1 MSKPMNA
8 KKDNTLR
15 GSISGRIKS
24 SISAKLILAMTL
36 AAILPLALAW
46 VLTYYFNAGA
56 AEQSGR
62 VAQESAVRAADVV
75 AHTLAENVRLLQ
87 TLTISYDLR
96 NHLSTANSMYSGP
109 RQSINSYIGEQN
121 KQWTNAASRAG
132 ANDSLIREITSNRQ
146 VVNQSGYLLHKF
158 KEQFPQHQE
167 LLLAD
172 KYGANLAATSV
183 TPSYAHADDIW
194 WQQAYQGGAGAVY
207 IGKPGSDASVPAG
220 AIVLATPVFNNSNQ
234 VIGVLRSTLDERGIK
249 EALGVIKPGK
259 GGRTYIADA
268 DGVILFDSSKQIAQP
283 GQAVSGQ
290 KLPSELAGFVRKD
303 RPGFSEQGAIAGY
316 AKLSRGFGI
325 PEVDKL
331 QWMAIT
337 TYEPGEGASSW
348 WSPLLFP
355 LLLAG
360 VAILFAL
367 ILASVLARGF
377 TTQINHVAKFLKQI
391 RAGRVQSPAPVV
403 SADELGQMTA
413 DLNSVIGDTFGQPQ
427 TMGER
432 EELRDS
438 LMELLVEVSR
448 VADGDLT
455 VEAAVRPDLTGDM
468 ARAFNRMTSELR
480 RIIGRVQDVTLQVE
494 ASATET
500 QATTERLAQDS
511 EKHAR
516 RMVAAREIIEG
527 MTATIRQVV
536 ETADASKDVA
546 QKSLSTA
553 KQGAEAVQNTIKGMS
568 SLREQVQ
575 ETTKRIKRLGEN
587 SQEIGE
593 IVKLIGDIAYR
604 TSVLAL
610 NASIQAARAG
620 EAGRGFAVVAEEVE
634 RLSKRSTDAAKRI
647 TDLVKTIQAGS
658 NEAIAAMEE
667 STREVVEGSN
677 LVYEAGSALNEI
689 EAVSTRLAEL
699 IQSISFTTQRQ
710 ARDSEIV
717 SRTMVEI
724 SEATQQTTSGIKRSA
739 SSVNQLA
746 ALADDLRASVA
757 SFKLSE
763 DYPNGQ
769 GNGHRHARN

>member
-1 MSKPMNA
+1 MSITMNA
-8 KKDNTLR
+8 KNDNTLR
-15 GSISGRIKS
+15 GRITGRIKS
-24 SISAKLILAMTL
+24 SISAKLVLAMTM

-46 VLTYYFNAGA
+46 LLTSYFNGG
-56 AEQSGR
+56 SGDQGGR
-62 VAQESAVRAADVV
+62 LAQESAVRAADVV

-87 TLTISYDLR
+87 TLAISNDIR
-96 NHLSTANSMYSGP
+96 NHLSASNSMYSGS
-109 RQSINSYIGEQN
+109 RQSINSTISELNQ
-121 KQWTNAASRAG
+121 QWTGAASGGAG
-132 ANDSLIREITSNRQ
+132 NDALIREITSNKPA
-146 VVNQSGYLLHKF
+146 VNQSGYLLHKF
-158 KEQFPQHQE
+158 KEQFPRHLE
-167 LLLAD
+167 LLLTD
-172 KYGANLAATSV
+172 KYGANLAVTGVTSRY
-183 TPSYAHADDIW
+183 SHADETW

-207 IGKPGSDASVPAG
+207 IGKPGSDTNAG
-220 AIVLATPVFNNSNQ
+220 SIILAAPVVSGPKQ
-234 VIGVLRSTLDERGIK
+234 VVGALRSTFDEREIK
-249 EALGVIKPGK
+249 EALGAIKPGK
-259 GGRTYIADA
+259 AGRIYIADA
-268 DGVILFDSSKQIAQP
+268 DGAIIFDSSKQA
-283 GQAVSGQ
+283 AAAGQ
-290 KLPSELAGFVRKD
+290 KLPGALAGFAKKE
-303 RPGFSEQGAIAGY
+303 RPGFSYQDEIVGY
-316 AKLSRGFGI
+316 AKPSRSFGV
-325 PEVDKL
+325 PEIDRL
-331 QWMAIT
+331 QWVAIA
-337 TYEPGEGASSW
+337 TYEPGEASSSW
-348 WSPLLFP
+348 WSPLLLP

-360 VAILFAL
+360 LAILFAL
-367 ILASVLARGF
+367 ILGIALARGF
-377 TTQINHVAKFLKQI
+377 ITQINHVGKLLRQI
-391 RAGRVQSPAPVV
+391 RAGRIQSPAEVV
-403 SADELGQMTA
+403 SADELGRMTD
-413 DLNSVIGDTFGQPQ
+413 DLNSVIGETFGQPQ

-468 ARAFNRMTSELR
+468 ARAFNRMISELR

-494 ASATET
+494 SSANET
-500 QATTERLAQDS
+500 QATTERLALDS

-516 RMVAAREIIEG
+516 QMIAAREVIGG

-536 ETADASKDVA
+536 ETADTSKDVA

-553 KQGAEAVQNTIKGMS
+553 KQGAEAVQNSIKGMS

-634 RLSKRSTDAAKRI
+634 RLSKRSTEAAKRI
-647 TDLVKTIQAGS
+647 ADLVKTIQAGT

-677 LVYEAGSALNEI
+677 LVYEAGSALSEI

-699 IQSISFTTQRQ
+699 IQSISGATEQQ
-710 ARDSEIV
+710 AQDSEV
-717 SRTMVEI
+717 VFKTMVEI

-746 ALADDLRASVA
+746 ALADSLRASVA
-757 SFKLSE
+757 SFRLSD
-763 DYPNGQ
+763 DYANGQ

>member
-8 KKDNTLR
+8 NNNDTLR
-15 GSISGRIKS
+15 GKISGRIKS
-24 SISAKLILAMTL
+24 SIAAKLALAMTL

-46 VLTYYFNAGA
+46 ALTSYFNGGSADQG
-56 AEQSGR
+56 GR
-62 VAQESAVRAADVV
+62 LAQESALRAADVV

-87 TLTISYDLR
+87 TLAISNEIR
-96 NHLSTANSMYSGP
+96 SHLGASNSMYSGS
-109 RQSINSYIGEQN
+109 RQSINSTIGELN
-121 KQWTNAASRAG
+121 KQWTSASSGGAG
-132 ANDSLIREITSNRQ
+132 NDALIREITSNKPA
-146 VVNQSGYLLHKF
+146 VNQSGYLLHKF
-158 KEQFPQHQE
+158 KEQFPQHLE
-167 LLLAD
+167 LLLTD
-172 KYGANLAATSV
+172 KYGANLAATGV
-183 TPSYAHADDIW
+183 TSRYAHADEPW

-207 IGKPGSDASVPAG
+207 IGKPGSDANAG
-220 AIVLATPVFNNSNQ
+220 SIVLAAPVVSGPKQ
-234 VIGVLRSTLDERGIK
+234 VIGVLRSTFGEREIK
-249 EALGVIKPGK
+249 EALGAIKPGK
-259 GGRTYIADA
+259 GGRVYIADA
-268 DGVILFDSSKQIAQP
+268 DGAILFDSSKQTVA
-283 GQAVSGQ
+283 AGQ
-290 KLPSELAGFVRKD
+290 KLPGALAGFVKRE
-303 RPGFSEQGAIAGY
+303 RPGFSHQGEIVGY
-316 AKLSRGFGI
+316 AKPSRSFGV
-325 PEVDKL
+325 PEIDKL
-331 QWMAIT
+331 QWVTIAA
-337 TYEPGEGASSW
+337 YEPGEASSSW
-348 WSPLLFP
+348 WSPLLLP

-360 VAILFAL
+360 LAISFAL
-367 ILASVLARGF
+367 ILGIALSRGF
-377 TTQINHVAKFLKQI
+377 ITQINHVGKLLKQI
-391 RAGRVQSPAPVV
+391 RAGRIQSPAEVV
-403 SADELGQMTA
+403 SADELGRMTD
-413 DLNSVIGDTFGQPQ
+413 DLNSVIGETFGQPQ

-468 ARAFNRMTSELR
+468 ARAFNRMISELR

-494 ASATET
+494 SSANET

-516 RMVAAREIIEG
+516 QMIAAREVIGG

-536 ETADASKDVA
+536 ETADTSKDVA

-553 KQGAEAVQNTIKGMS
+553 KQGAEAVQNSIKGMS

-634 RLSKRSTDAAKRI
+634 RLSKRSTEAAKRI
-647 TDLVKTIQAGS
+647 ADLVKTIQAGT

-677 LVYEAGSALNEI
+677 LVYEAGSALSEI
-689 EAVSTRLAEL
+689 EEVSTRLAEL
-699 IQSISFTTQRQ
+699 IQSISGATERQ
-710 ARDSEIV
+710 AQDSEV
-717 SRTMVEI
+717 VFKTMVEI

-746 ALADDLRASVA
+746 ALADSLRASVA
-757 SFKLSE
+757 SFRLSD
-763 DYPNGQ
+763 DYANGQ